1 MIASRRNN
9 KFLIVTTVGEM
20 YSTAGESGLTCH
32 LPRENGVAYAAQE
45 SWVFNDTIRVWARF
59 SFLLQ

>member
-1 MIASRRNN
+1 MIV
-9 KFLIVTTVGEM
+9 IVVGEM

-45 SWVFNDTIRVWARF
+45 SWVFNDTIRVCVRF
-59 SFLLQ
+59 HLRLLQ